1 MIEYRAPNAEWTKNY
16 GLSTAALTGRYMFNG
31 AMALDVDKLKRLDE
45 ADTVANE
52 VIFCLNKLK
61 TTIGNEGF
69 GPESIVKLTMYLSDM
84 AYQDEA
90 ETALVEFFGA
100 ADQPLYITIGAGLAA
115 DCRVEIE
122 AVTEARTA

>member
-45 ADTVANE
+45 ADTVTNE
-52 VIFCLNKLK
+52 VIFCLNKIIN
-61 TTIGNEGF
+61 TIGNEGL
-69 GPESIVKLTMYLSDM
+69 GPDNIAKLTMYLSDM
-84 AYQDEA
+84 AFQEEA
-90 ETALVEFFGA
+90 EKALVNFFGVEE
-100 ADQPLYITIGAGLAA
+100 QPLFITIGAGLAA

-122 AVTEARTA
+122 AVSVMK

>member
-69 GPESIVKLTMYLSDM
+69 GPESIVGD
-84 AYQDEA
+84 
-90 ETALVEFFGA
+90 VR
-100 ADQPLYITIGAGLAA
+100 I
-115 DCRVEIE
+115 RVAKEKE
-122 AVTEARTA
+122 NVHSTEVHR